1 MNFNHAARV
10 VKPGRTFL
18 RELIRTMAIP
28 KHSYHKVRLNLL
40 CRADIAWWSIFI
52 SQWNGVSLFPSLPQG
67 CTVVSDAS
75 GSWGS
80 GAYTQAPT
88 FKWFHLQW
96 PQGWEQRNIAV
107 KELIP
112 IIISAGIWGK
122 QWHGTTVEF
131 LTDNMA
137 VVHALTKGTARDPHL
152 SHLLRCLFFLEAA
165 CRFEHRVSHIPG
177 RQNVGADALSRNN
190 LPIFMSLFPQA
201 PTATPI
207 PPSLLE
213 LLFNNN
219 LSWTSPTW
227 KSSFH
232 SFLAVV

>member
-1 MNFNHAARV
+1 
-10 VKPGRTFL
+10 
-18 RELIRTMAIP
+18 MAIP

-40 CRADIAWWSIFI
+40 CRADIAWWSLFI

-80 GAYTQAPT
+80 GV
-88 FKWFHLQW
+88 
-96 PQGWEQRNIAV
+96 AV

-112 IIISAGIWGK
+112 VIISAGIWGK

-131 LTDNMA
+131 LIDNMA
-137 VVHALTKGTARDPHL
+137 VVHALTKGTAQDPHL
-152 SHLLRCLFFLEAA
+152 SHLLCCLLFLEAT
-165 CRFEHRVSHIPG
+165 CRFEHRVSPIPG
-177 RQNVGADALSRNN
+177 KQNVGADALSHNN
-190 LPIFMSLFPQA
+190 LLVFMSLFPQA

-227 KSSFH
+227 TASFH